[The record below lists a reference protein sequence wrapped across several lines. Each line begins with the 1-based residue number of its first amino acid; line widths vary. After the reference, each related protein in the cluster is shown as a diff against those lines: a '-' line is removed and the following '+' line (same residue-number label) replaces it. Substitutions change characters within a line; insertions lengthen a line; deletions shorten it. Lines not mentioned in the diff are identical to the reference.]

1 MIVACTRNGIPE
13 EALELFHRMSRIGL
27 QPNHFTFATVLP
39 SCTNSASLWKG
50 MEIHTKIIKYGFE
63 SDLVVANALIDMY
76 AKCGSIE
83 NACELF
89 DKMLQRYVVSW
100 TALITVYAHNGLL
113 DVAKSDFEKLD
124 SSFGVFEKESLQN
137 IMGLATKLLG
147 PYEVMFGSP
156 YLVFS
161 RKTILVVLL

>member
-1 MIVACTRNGIPE
+1 VYAKCGTMVDAHKVFDQMHEQNACSWTVMIVACTRDGLPE
-13 EALELFHRMSRIGL
+13 EALALFHQMSRTSL
-27 QPNHFTFATVLP
+27 QPNHFTFAIVLP

-89 DKMLQRYVVSW
+89 DKMLQRD
-100 TALITVYAHNGLL
+100 VYG
-113 DVAKSDFEKLD
+113 
-124 SSFGVFEKESLQN
+124 SS
-137 IMGLATKLLG
+137 
-147 PYEVMFGSP
+147 
-156 YLVFS
+156 
-161 RKTILVVLL
+161 R